1 MAETKVFC
9 HNNIQLK
16 NLLHKQ
22 VTFNFEPV
30 EEEKKNPDQIEEEDA
45 YSGTEE
51 SMCDD
56 TQEEIKMTGFEYS
69 QINYRGY
76 DIASYINESMIEG
89 LNYQKDKTPSF
100 DGNP

>member
-1 MAETKVFC
+1 MKTVNRPRNLIENEFKEKYEALLTKSDMAETKVFC

-56 TQEEIKMTGFEYS
+56 T
-69 QINYRGY
+69 
-76 DIASYINESMIEG
+76 
-89 LNYQKDKTPSF
+89 
-100 DGNP
+100 